1 MGMKRVARM
10 FVVLNEKGLTLL
22 FATLL
27 ARETA
32 RFKSDVVIG
41 HGNEVYR
48 ATQVLGVLSMGVSK
62 GEVFTVATE
71 GPDATAAMRAVM
83 AWSRACATE
92 VSL

>member
-10 FVVLNEKGLTLL
+10 FVVLNEQGLTLL

-41 HGNEVYR
+41 HGSEAYQ
-48 ATQVLGVLSMGVSK
+48 AKQVLGVLSMGVSK
-62 GEVFTVATE
+62 GDVFTVAAE

-83 AWSRACATE
+83 TWSHACATA